1 MKIFNLVFV
10 MLFVLFAALQYND
23 PDPWL
28 WIPIY
33 LFAAILCWLAFRGK
47 YYRNAFLFGIVAYLG
62 YAVFLFFDED
72 GVLDW
77 ITKHEAANIA
87 GSMKAENPWIEDTRE
102 FFGLLIMV
110 AVFTINYFYSKK
122 KKRIT

>member
-10 MLFVLFAALQYND
+10 ILFVLFAALQYND

-33 LFAAILCWLAFRGK
+33 GFAAILCWLAFRGK
-47 YYRNAFLFGIVAYLG
+47 YHRKAFLFGIVAYLG
-62 YAVFLFFDED
+62 YAVFLFFEED

-110 AVFTINYFYSKK
+110 TVFTINYFYSKK

>member
-1 MKIFNLVFV
+1 MKIFNLIFCL
-10 MLFVLFAALQYND
+10 LFIVSAALQYND

-28 WIPIY
+28 WMPIY
-33 LFAAILCWLAFRGK
+33 LYGAVLCWLAFRGK
-47 YYRNAFLFGIVAYLG
+47 YFPVAYLIGIVAYLG
-62 YAVFLFFDED
+62 YAVLLFFEKD

-77 ITKHEAANIA
+77 ITKYNAPDIA

-102 FFGLLIMV
+102 FFGLLILV
-110 AVFTINYFYSKK
+110 VVLTINYFYGKR